1 MPSWPACESNWCSR
15 TLAGFLLAESC
26 GSWDYRARSIRSF
39 AIPVLKNF
47 FPDPFMFALVGA
59 LLLAVF
65 LPASGN
71 AGVVVDYVATAAVVM
86 LFFFHGAKLARESVV
101 AGLLHWRLHL
111 LILACTFALIPVL
124 GYIMSQLFTSWL
136 SPTLWTGVL
145 YLAALPSTVQS
156 SIAFVSIAKGNV
168 SAAVA
173 SASASQ
179 LLGVLLTPLLVG
191 LLSGAHGAEVPLSG
205 LGKVALQILLP
216 FAVGHS
222 LRPWIGDFVARHK
235 ATISLTDRSTILL
248 AVYTAFS
255 AATLEGIWSRLP
267 LNEFLILFVLCCV
280 LLAIVLVMTRALAKL
295 CGFNRAD
302 ESVIVFCGTKK
313 SLVQGVPMARVLF
326 AGPDL
331 GLILLPIMIFHQV
344 QLMVCAFIARSYA
357 KAAEAEESRGSE

>member
-1 MPSWPACESNWCSR
+1 M
-15 TLAGFLLAESC
+15 LAL
-26 GSWDYRARSIRSF
+26 
-39 AIPVLKNF
+39 
-47 FPDPFMFALVGA
+47 MGA

-65 LPASGN
+65 LPATGN
-71 AGVVVDYVATAAVVM
+71 LALSVDWLATAAVVL

-111 LILACTFALIPVL
+111 LILSCTFALIPLL
-124 GYIMSQLFTSWL
+124 GFVMSQLFSGFL
-136 SPTLWTGVL
+136 SPALWTGML

-156 SIAFVSIAKGNV
+156 SIAFVSIARGNV

-179 LLGVLLTPLLVG
+179 LLGVLLTPLLVS
-191 LLSGAHGAEVPLSG
+191 LLSGAHGAEVPLTG
-205 LGKVALQILLP
+205 IGKVALQILLP
-216 FAVGHS
+216 FAAGHL
-222 LRPWIGDFVARHK
+222 LRPWIGAFVARHK
-235 ATISLTDRSTILL
+235 ATIALTDRSTILL

-267 LNEFLILFVLCCV
+267 VQEFLVLLLLCCV
-280 LLAIVLVMTRALAKL
+280 LLVIVLLITRALSRL
-295 CGFNRAD
+295 CRFNRAD
-302 ESVIVFCGTKK
+302 ESVIVFCGSKK

-344 QLMVCAFIARSYA
+344 QLMVCAVIARHYA
-357 KAAEAEESRGSE
+357 KVAEAEQLSAAN